1 MSSLV
6 TDAQKAGQRVG
17 LKSDEITITGGN
29 PLIGRIAV
37 RGAKNL
43 ATKAMVAALLGE
55 TPSILR
61 DVPDISDVEV
71 VRGLLEVYG
80 VGVTTPTPG
89 ELHFDTS
96 NVEKAHFAEI
106 DAHAGSSR
114 IPILFCG
121 PLLHRLGEARIPD
134 LGGCRIGDRP
144 IDFHLDALR
153 AFGAV
158 VAKSFEGIYITA
170 PDGLHGANIEL
181 PYPSVGATEQ
191 VLLTAPDFQ
200 FTNFARL
207 GATSDTLFF

>member
-1 MSSLV
+1 MNPIV
-6 TDAQKAGQRVG
+6 TDAQKAGQRMG

-29 PLIGRIAV
+29 PLKGRIAV

-80 VGVTTPTPG
+80 VIVTAPKAGT
-89 ELHFDTS
+89 LHFDTA

-134 LGGCRIGDRP
+134 LGG
-144 IDFHLDALR
+144 
-153 AFGAV
+153 
-158 VAKSFEGIYITA
+158 
-170 PDGLHGANIEL
+170 
-181 PYPSVGATEQ
+181 
-191 VLLTAPDFQ
+191 
-200 FTNFARL
+200 
-207 GATSDTLFF
+207 